1 MNILFLAHRIPY
13 PPNKGDKIRSFHL
26 LQYISIR
33 GNLFLGSL
41 FDDPRDKKYLTALQN
56 LCADSAVFPLNARRK
71 KILSVACHTFRRP
84 ASVCYFYNHKLQDW
98 VDNLLKKK
106 EIDLV
111 FCFSSTM
118 AEYVFRSSAFHHSA
132 KSTIPLLMDFCDV
145 DSVKWVDYAKIKPWP
160 LSSFFRKEGV
170 LLQQYEQRI
179 LKEFSHCFLASSR
192 EKSLFQK
199 IHDFS
204 DIHVVENGVDLNYF
218 QPTSQET
225 PDIPPPILV
234 FTGAMDYDVNID
246 GVSWF
251 VHAIWPDI
259 KKYQPDVQF
268 YIVGSNPTQEV
279 LKLADIAGV
288 HVTGYVDDIRSFYNR
303 ATICI
308 APLRIARGIQNKV
321 LEAMAM
327 GKPVI
332 CTSNAFE
339 GITAQ
344 PDRDLLVYD
353 EPVDFAGQIVTLLA
367 HPERRKQLGR
377 NARLCMESH
386 YSWDSQ
392 LSVLDPFLSDTTR

>member
-1 MNILFLAHRIPY
+1 
-13 PPNKGDKIRSFHL
+13 
-26 LQYISIR
+26 
-33 GNLFLGSL
+33 
-41 FDDPRDKKYLTALQN
+41 
-56 LCADSAVFPLNARRK
+56 
-71 KILSVACHTFRRP
+71 
-84 ASVCYFYNHKLQDW
+84 

-118 AEYVFRSSAFHHSA
+118 AEYVFRSSEFHYSG

-192 EKSLFQK
+192 EKALFQK

-204 DIHVVENGVDLNYF
+204 DIHVVENGVDLDYF
-218 QPTSQET
+218 QPTSPET
-225 PDIPPPILV
+225 PDVTPPILV
-234 FTGAMDYDVNID
+234 LTGAMDYDVNID

-259 KKYQPDVQF
+259 KKYQIDVQF

-367 HPERRKQLGR
+367 HPERCQQLGR
-377 NARLCMESH
+377 NARLCMERH